1 MSSASNESTCVVIGL
16 GYIGLPTAVVVA
28 RSGARVVGVDVNETL
43 VADINAGR
51 CPIAEPG
58 LPEALAA
65 LVASGNIVATTT
77 PSTGD
82 VYIIAVPTPFAGG
95 YKPDLAYVNAAVQ
108 AIAPVLAKGQLV
120 ILESTVPVGT
130 TELVAR
136 WIEMLRPDLTCSRKG
151 SDGDILVAHCPER
164 VLPGQILRELTENDR
179 VIGGLCERAGESCR
193 AFYRS
198 FVSGNCAVTDARTA
212 ELCKLTE
219 NSFRDVN
226 IAFANELS
234 EICGQLQI
242 DVWELISLAN
252 LHPRVNILKPGPGV
266 GGHCIAVDPWFIV
279 SEVGERAR
287 LIREARWINSER
299 PRQIVR
305 KVLQSIK
312 AGGVESIGCFGLS
325 YKADVDDFRESP
337 AVEIVGLLAKELQL
351 MGSRVE
357 LRVVEPHTEVLPDE
371 LSQTGN
377 VALCD
382 QDAGLASDMILMLV
396 DHREFR
402 AIPRS
407 AISDKTTVDTR
418 GLWAPANNR
427 PTEEAASLPL
437 AARGIQ

>member
-1 MSSASNESTCVVIGL
+1 MSVAPTDRTCVVVGL
-16 GYIGLPTAVVVA
+16 GYIGLPTAVVIA
-28 RSGARVVGVDVNETL
+28 RSGMQVVGVDVNAAL
-43 VADINAGR
+43 VASINAGQ
-51 CPIAEPG
+51 CPIVEPG

-65 LVASGNIVATTT
+65 LVNSGSIVATTT
-77 PSTGD
+77 PQSGD

-95 YKPDLAYVNAAVQ
+95 YKPDLTYVNAAVH
-108 AIAPVLAKGQLV
+108 AIAPVLRQGQLV

-136 WIEMLRPDLTCSRKG
+136 WIETLRPDLTCSRQG
-151 SDGDILVAHCPER
+151 SDGGDILVAHCPER

-179 VIGGLCERAGESCR
+179 VIGGLSERAGEACR
-193 AFYRS
+193 AFYS
-198 FVSGNCAVTDARTA
+198 AFVTGNCVVSDARTA

-226 IAFANELS
+226 IAFANELA
-234 EICGQLQI
+234 EICADLQI

-279 SEVGERAR
+279 SEVGEKAR

-305 KVLQSIK
+305 KVLDGVA
-312 AGGVESIGCFGLS
+312 AGGIRSIGCFGLS

-337 AVEIVGLLAKELQL
+337 AVEIVRLLAKELQL
-351 MGSRVE
+351 IGSDVE
-357 LRVVEPHTEVLPDE
+357 LRVVEPHVEVLPDGLAHSGIVT
-371 LSQTGN
+371 LS
-377 VALCD
+377 AEA
-382 QDAGLASDMILMLV
+382 AGLASDMILMLV

-402 AIPRS
+402 AIPRA
-407 AISDKTTVDTR
+407 AIANKVVIDTR
-418 GLWAPANNR
+418 GLWAKSDQRAQSKSPAPAR
-427 PTEEAASLPL
+427 L
-437 AARGIQ
+437 AVG

>member
-1 MSSASNESTCVVIGL
+1 MTTDRTCVVVGL
-16 GYIGLPTAVVVA
+16 GYIGLPTAVVIA
-28 RSGARVVGVDVNETL
+28 RSGVRVIGVDVNATL
-43 VADINAGR
+43 VASINAGQ
-51 CPIAEPG
+51 CPIVEPG

-65 LVASGNIVATTT
+65 LVDNGSIVATAT
-77 PSTGD
+77 PQSGD

-95 YKPDLAYVNAAVQ
+95 YKPDLTYVNAAVQ
-108 AIAPVLAKGQLV
+108 AIAPVLRRGQLV

-136 WIEMLRPDLTCSRKG
+136 WIETLRPDLTCSRPG
-151 SDGDILVAHCPER
+151 SDGGDILVAHCPER

-179 VIGGLCERAGESCR
+179 VIGGLCERAGEACR
-193 AFYRS
+193 AFYS
-198 FVSGNCAVTDARTA
+198 AFVTGNCVVSDARTA

-226 IAFANELS
+226 IAFANELA
-234 EICGQLQI
+234 EICAQLQI

-279 SEVGERAR
+279 SEVGEKAR

-305 KVLQSIK
+305 KVLESVA
-312 AGGVESIGCFGLS
+312 AGGIRSIGCFGLS

-337 AVEIVGLLAKELQL
+337 AVEIVSLLAKELQL
-351 MGSRVE
+351 IGSNVE
-357 LRVVEPHTEVLPDE
+357 LRVVEPHITGLPEEFSHSGLVTLVD
-371 LSQTGN
+371 
-377 VALCD
+377 A
-382 QDAGLASDMILMLV
+382 DAGLSSDMILMLV

-407 AISDKTTVDTR
+407 AIANKMVIDTR
-418 GLWAPANNR
+418 GLWAKSNQQVASQ
-427 PTEEAASLPL
+427 AASHL
-437 AARGIQ
+437 AAIN

>member
-1 MSSASNESTCVVIGL
+1 MTTDRTCVVVGL
-16 GYIGLPTAVVVA
+16 GYIGLPTAVVIA
-28 RSGARVVGVDVNETL
+28 RSGVRVTGVDVNATL
-43 VADINAGR
+43 VASINAGN
-51 CPIAEPG
+51 CPIVEPG

-65 LVASGNIVATTT
+65 LVDKGSIVATTT
-77 PSTGD
+77 PRSGD

-95 YKPDLAYVNAAVQ
+95 YKPDLTYVNAAVQ
-108 AIAPVLAKGQLV
+108 AIAPVLKKGQLV

-136 WIEMLRPDLTCSRKG
+136 WIETLRPDLTCSRQG
-151 SDGDILVAHCPER
+151 SDGGDILVAHCPER

-179 VIGGLCERAGESCR
+179 VIGGLSERAGEACR
-193 AFYRS
+193 AFYS
-198 FVSGNCAVTDARTA
+198 AFVTGNCVVSDARTA

-226 IAFANELS
+226 IAFANELA
-234 EICGQLQI
+234 EICAQLQI

-279 SEVGERAR
+279 SEVGEKAR

-305 KVLQSIK
+305 KVLESVA
-312 AGGVESIGCFGLS
+312 AGDIRSIGCFGLS

-337 AVEIVGLLAKELQL
+337 AVEIVSLLAKELQL
-351 MGSRVE
+351 IGSNVE
-357 LRVVEPHTEVLPDE
+357 LRVVEPHIAMLPDE
-371 LSQTGN
+371 LAHSGLVNLDDTK
-377 VALCD
+377 
-382 QDAGLASDMILMLV
+382 AGLASDMILLLV

-402 AIPRS
+402 AIPQS
-407 AISDKTTVDTR
+407 AIASKVVIDTR
-418 GLWAPANNR
+418 GLWAKPNQR
-427 PTEEAASLPL
+427 ISEAAALPPL
-437 AARGIQ
+437 AANAAL